1 MYRNVYTEMHVIMPL
16 VHKALFGSKTMY
28 KTEFKH
34 VTHWYLIAGVESS
47 NTDLGSLGG
56 FQR

>member
-28 KTEFKH
+28 KT
-34 VTHWYLIAGVESS
+34 VRI
-47 NTDLGSLGG
+47 
-56 FQR
+56 